1 MCLSCLYNSQ
11 LAHGS
16 EKSPFFRRAAIRDGL
31 QAASVYNHMYLPT
44 SYGDPVGDYE
54 RLMHGV
60 AMWDVGVERQVA
72 LKGPDSLA
80 LARLLTGRNL
90 DDLTIGQGKY
100 APLCD
105 FRGRLIND
113 PILLQVADDEIWL
126 SIADYDIA
134 LWAAGIAG
142 AYSLNVEV
150 IEPDVSPL
158 AVQGPKAEAVLV
170 ELFGHWISDLKYFG
184 FQKTML
190 GSIPVTVARSGWSK
204 QGGYEIYLMDS
215 RFGTALWEQVKQ
227 AGRAYQIGPGAPNY
241 IERVESGLIS
251 YGADTDEQSNPFE
264 LGLDRFI
271 DLEQSSDFIG
281 KDALLKIRDHGVN
294 RRFKGILMDGPKLIA
309 TNEHRW
315 QISQQGRDVGYV
327 SAAAFSPRL
336 ESNIAVGMVSVEA
349 MQTETRFDVHC
360 EDCVRSGIA
369 VDLPLI

>member
-1 MCLSCLYNSQ
+1 MPIQLSV
-11 LAHGS
+11 GPRIR
-16 EKSPFFRRAAIRDGL
+16 KSPFFDAAIRDGL

-54 RLMHGV
+54 RLIHGV
-60 AMWDVGVERQVA
+60 AMWDVGVQRQVA
-72 LKGPDSLA
+72 LKGPDSLV
-80 LARLLTGRNL
+80 LASLLTGRNL

-113 PILLQVADDEIWL
+113 PVLLQLADDEIWL
-126 SIADYDIA
+126 SIADHDIT

-142 AYSLNVEV
+142 AYSLNVDV
-150 IEPDVSPL
+150 IEADVSPL
-158 AVQGPKAEAVLV
+158 AVQGPKAQAVLV
-170 ELFGHWISDLKYFG
+170 ALFGDWISDLKYFG
-184 FQKTML
+184 FQRTML
-190 GSIPVTVARSGWSK
+190 GSIPVIVARSGWSK

-215 RFGTALWEQVKQ
+215 RFGTALWEQLKE
-227 AGRAYQIGPGAPNY
+227 AGAPFQIAPGAPNY

-251 YGADTDEQSNPFE
+251 YGADTDETSNPFE

-271 DLEQSSDFIG
+271 DLEQPSDFIG
-281 KDALLKIRDHGVN
+281 KDALLKIRDQGVN
-294 RRFKGILMDGPKLIA
+294 RRFRGILMDGPMLIA

-315 QISQQGRDVGYV
+315 QITQQGRDVGYV

-336 ESNIAVGMVSVEA
+336 GSNIALGMVSVEA
-349 MQTETRFDVHC
+349 MQTEVRFEVHC

>member
-1 MCLSCLYNSQ
+1 MPIQLSV
-11 LAHGS
+11 GPRVR
-16 EKSPFFRRAAIRDGL
+16 KSPFFEAAIRDGL
-31 QAASVYNHMYLPT
+31 QAASVYNHMYMPT
-44 SYGDPVGDYE
+44 SYGDPVAEYE
-54 RLMHGV
+54 RLIHGV

-90 DDLTIGQGKY
+90 DGLTIGQGKY

-105 FRGRLIND
+105 FHGRLIND
-113 PILLQVADDEIWL
+113 PVLLQVADDEIWL

-142 AYSLNVEV
+142 AYALNVEV

-170 ELFGHWISDLKYFG
+170 VLFGHWISDLKYFG
-184 FQKTML
+184 FRKTML
-190 GSIPVTVARSGWSK
+190 GSIPVIVARSGWSK

-215 RFGTALWEQVKQ
+215 QFGTALWEQVKE

-251 YGADTDEQSNPFE
+251 YGADTDDKSNPFE

-294 RRFKGILMDGPKLIA
+294 RRFKGILMDGPKLTG

-336 ESNIAVGMVSVEA
+336 DSNIAVGMVSVEA
-349 MQTETRFDVHC
+349 MQTEARFDVHC

>member
-1 MCLSCLYNSQ
+1 MSIQLSV
-11 LAHGS
+11 GPRIR
-16 EKSPFFRRAAIRDGL
+16 KSPFFDAAIRDGL

-54 RLMHGV
+54 RLIHGV

-72 LKGPDSLA
+72 IKGPDSLV
-80 LARLLTGRNL
+80 LAKLLTGRNL

-113 PILLQVADDEIWL
+113 PVLLQLADDEIWL
-126 SIADYDIA
+126 SIADHDIT

-142 AYSLNVEV
+142 AYSLNVDV
-150 IEPDVSPL
+150 IEADVSPL
-158 AVQGPKAEAVLV
+158 AVQGPKAQPVLV
-170 ELFGHWISDLKYFG
+170 ALFGNWISDLKYFA
-184 FQKTML
+184 FQRTML
-190 GSIPVTVARSGWSK
+190 GSIPVIVARSGWSK

-215 RFGTALWEQVKQ
+215 RFGTALWEQVKE
-227 AGRAYQIGPGAPNY
+227 AGAPFQIAPGAPNY

-251 YGADTDEQSNPFE
+251 YGADTDETSNPFE

-271 DLEQSSDFIG
+271 DLEQASDFIG
-281 KDALLKIRDHGVN
+281 KDALLKIRDQGVN
-294 RRFKGILMDGPKLIA
+294 RRFKGILMDGPMLTA

-315 QISQQGRDVGYV
+315 QITQQGRDVGYV

-336 ESNIAVGMVSVEA
+336 GSNIAVGMVSVEA
-349 MQTETRFDVHC
+349 MQTEARFEVHC